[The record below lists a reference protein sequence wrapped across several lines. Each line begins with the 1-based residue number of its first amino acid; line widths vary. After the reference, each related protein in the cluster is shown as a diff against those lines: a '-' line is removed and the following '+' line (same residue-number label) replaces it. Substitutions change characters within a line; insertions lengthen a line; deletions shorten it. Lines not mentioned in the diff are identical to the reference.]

1 MAHIETAPKDDDV
14 TALMQADFWGE
25 HPIYTRSHWQL
36 EVRQGDTQRGYWS
49 WVEARIEADKT
60 T

>member
-1 MAHIETAPKDDDV
+1 MALTETVRKNADV

-36 EVRQGDTQRGYWS
+36 EVRRGDTQRGYWN
-49 WVEARIEADKT
+49 WVEAQIEADKT